1 MNDNMQILSY
11 IYIRELNNTP
21 HTNIMIYIRERPHTH
36 YLHTDTENQNSFAN
50 VLPYTHILTPH
61 HTHTL
66 CTFFKSPFSV
76 LTIHTPFSLS
86 LSLFHLFSNASI
98 LPLSSPHHIYVRIV
112 PRSHSSAWV
121 LYDLVLYFFKRADD
135 SRLSFAPLSN
145 SSTVYGQD

>member
-66 CTFFKSPFSV
+66 CTFFKKSV
-76 LTIHTPFSLS
+76 LRINYTHTVFSLS
-86 LSLFHLFSNASI
+86 LSFISSPMQL

-112 PRSHSSAWV
+112 PRSHSSA
-121 LYDLVLYFFKRADD
+121 
-135 SRLSFAPLSN
+135 
-145 SSTVYGQD
+145 

>member
-86 LSLFHLFSNASI
+86 LSLSSLLQCSYYLFRLLIISTYESCLA
-98 LPLSSPHHIYVRIV
+98 HI
-112 PRSHSSAWV
+112 
-121 LYDLVLYFFKRADD
+121 
-135 SRLSFAPLSN
+135 RLLE
-145 SSTVYGQD
+145 YGMI

>member
-21 HTNIMIYIRERPHTH
+21 HTNIYNIRERPHTH

-86 LSLFHLFSNASI
+86 LSLSSLLQCSYYLFRLLIISTYESCLA
-98 LPLSSPHHIYVRIV
+98 HI
-112 PRSHSSAWV
+112 
-121 LYDLVLYFFKRADD
+121 
-135 SRLSFAPLSN
+135 RLLE
-145 SSTVYGQD
+145 YGMI

>member
-76 LTIHTPFSLS
+76 LTIHTHRFLS
-86 LSLFHLFSNASI
+86 LSLFHLFSNAATTSFV
-98 LPLSSPHHIYVRIV
+98 SSSYLRTN
-112 PRSHSSAWV
+112 
-121 LYDLVLYFFKRADD
+121 RA
-135 SRLSFAPLSN
+135 SLTFVCL
-145 SSTVYGQD
+145 STV

>member
-86 LSLFHLFSNASI
+86 LSLSSLLQCIYTTSFVSSSYLRTNRAS
-98 LPLSSPHHIYVRIV
+98 LTFVCL
-112 PRSHSSAWV
+112 
-121 LYDLVLYFFKRADD
+121 
-135 SRLSFAPLSN
+135 
-145 SSTVYGQD
+145 STVWSSLILF